1 MKNLK
6 INLKKISLFDILII
20 CVILF
25 SLLFLAFF
33 LLRRTR
39 YINVVIKVTNKNILY
54 TANNPPSW
62 FAEYFKEGMI
72 GKNSIGQTV
81 AIIKKVLSYDT
92 STTEKA
98 LYLTINLKADY
109 SKGENKYSYEGNP
122 LLIGA
127 PIKIEFQNV
136 LAEGLVTYLEGVKDV
151 REDREILTE
160 TQIMWYQQVF
170 PETNGIPAFLAEAIN
185 VNDEVK
191 DSLGNVLIKIVD
203 KKVEPAKK
211 ITTNSLGNVFVV
223 NDPLKKDVYLTLKLK
238 VKKINNDYY
247 LFDDVKVKVGGS
259 IPVHLSNISI
269 YPNIT
274 KILAVY

>member
-6 INLKKISLFDILII
+6 INLKNIGLFDILII
-20 CVILF
+20 TSVLF

-39 YINVVIKVTNKNILY
+39 YIDVVIKVTNKNILY
-54 TANNPPSW
+54 SSNNPPSW
-62 FAEYFKEGMI
+62 FAEYFKEGMT
-72 GKNSIGQTV
+72 GKNSMGQSV
-81 AIIKKVLSYDT
+81 AVIKKVFSYDT
-92 STTEKA
+92 SATEKA

-109 SKGENKYSYEGNP
+109 SRGENKYSYEGNP

-127 PIKIEFQNV
+127 PIKIEFQNI
-136 LAEGLVTYLEGVKDV
+136 LAEGLVTYLEGVKDM
-151 REDREILTE
+151 RGDGEILAE
-160 TQIMWYQQVF
+160 TQIMWYQQIF
-170 PETNGIPAFLAEAIN
+170 PETTGIPSFLADAIN

-203 KKVEPAKK
+203 KKAEPAKK

-247 LFDDVKVKVGGS
+247 IFDDVKVKVGER
-259 IPVHLSNISI
+259 IPLHLPNISI